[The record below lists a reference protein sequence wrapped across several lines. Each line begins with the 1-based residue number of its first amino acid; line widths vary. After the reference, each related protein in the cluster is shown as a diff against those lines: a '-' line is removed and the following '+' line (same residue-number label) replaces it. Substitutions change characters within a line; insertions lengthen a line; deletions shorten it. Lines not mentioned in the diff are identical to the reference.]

1 MSPSSLIAV
10 EPFSAAQL
18 AALDA
23 LMDQLIPASP
33 DGRMPAAR
41 TLGLFKDVSTMRP
54 ADRDLIAKGLNDLD
68 QRTLLSHGCLF
79 AQLDGQALRSLAQA
93 LSSER
98 SAFVQS
104 FMAQTVGRYM
114 AHPQVL
120 PLIGLEARPPWPK
133 GNIVAEGDWSLLQVV
148 RQRPKNYRKV

>member
-1 MSPSSLIAV
+1 MASTSSIAV
-10 EPFSAAQL
+10 EPFSAAQR
-18 AALDA
+18 AALDV

-41 TLGLFKDVSTMRP
+41 ALGLFTEVSTMRP
-54 ADRDLIAKGLNDLD
+54 VDRDLIAKGLADLD
-68 QRTLLSHGCLF
+68 QRALRSHGCSF
-79 AQLDGQALRSLAQA
+79 AQLGVQVQQSLVQA

-104 FMAQTVGRYM
+104 FMVQTVGRYM

-120 PLIGLEARPPWPK
+120 PLIGLEPRPLWPK
-133 GNIVAEGDWSLLQVV
+133 GNVVAEGDWSLLNVV
-148 RQRPKNYRKV
+148 KQRPKNYRKV